1 MRFSY
6 RRGVDRA
13 LRRLPGL
20 VAVVGA
26 AVAAAGVLWRPSG
39 SPLPVTT
46 PRGQLAQ
53 LAGDGLYR
61 YDTVFTAAGNTAVD
75 AVVLACGIPLVVRAW
90 LDHRARSPRGTLLLT
105 GSLGYL
111 LYVYANYALGV
122 AFNPLY
128 LAYVTLFSASLF
140 GLLAAFAATD
150 RAVLSAVASNPE
162 VPHRSLS
169 RFLLASAAVTS
180 AVWLQ
185 QLVPA
190 LLRGAAPPL
199 LDVYTTTVTY
209 SLDLAVVAPSAALA
223 GLLVRRREPL
233 GYLLAVPLL
242 VTIVLLM
249 PTITLSTVLQ
259 AAAGISF
266 TPAEALG
273 PIAGFGVLGVLG
285 ARLLLRLLRAVPTSA
300 PTADSEVPDV
310 DVHA

>member
-1 MRFSY
+1 M
-6 RRGVDRA
+6 DRA

-20 VAVVGA
+20 VAAVGGV
-26 AVAAAGVLWRPSG
+26 VAATGVLWRPSG
-39 SPLPVTT
+39 RPIAVTT
-46 PRGQLAQ
+46 PRGRIAH

-75 AVVLACGIPLVVRAW
+75 TVVLALGIPLVVRAW
-90 LDHRARSPRGTLLLT
+90 LDHRARSPRGTLLLA

-111 LYVYANYALGV
+111 LYVYATYAFGV
-122 AFNPLY
+122 AYNPLY
-128 LAYVTLFSASLF
+128 LAYVTLLCGSLF
-140 GLLAAFAATD
+140 GFVAAMAAAD
-150 RAVLSAVASNPE
+150 RAVLAAVAANPD

-169 RFLLASAAVTS
+169 RFLLVSAAVTA

-223 GLLVRRREPL
+223 GVLVRRREPL
-233 GYLLAVPLL
+233 GYLLAAPLL
-242 VTIVLLM
+242 VTVVALL
-249 PTITLSTVLQ
+249 PTISLSTLLQ

-266 TPAEALG
+266 TPAEVIG
-273 PIAGFGVLGVLG
+273 PIVGFGVLGMWG
-285 ARLLLRLLRAVPTSA
+285 ARLLLRLLRAVPATA
-300 PTADSEVPDV
+300 PTSRDEVLDA
-310 DVHA
+310 DVHP